1 MLMAWRET
9 VPQQGTEKKALD
21 FLPAT
26 FCINLI
32 SFLGKKKRH
41 KDNCK
46 VKIAKLVYS
55 AKLKIIS
62 MRSQWEKC

>member
-21 FLPAT
+21 FLAAT

-32 SFLGKKKRH
+32 SFLGKKKDTNITAR
-41 KDNCK
+41 
-46 VKIAKLVYS
+46 
-55 AKLKIIS
+55 LK
-62 MRSQWEKC
+62 